1 MARLSILAICAAA
14 IFAIGCGDSDDDSG
28 NGTTQSGAAAGA
40 TEAGDDAMK
49 QSEGDAMKAEGD
61 AMKEDGD
68 AMKDDSSGDAMKKDG
83 EPGDAMRKSDGDA
96 MKKEAAA
103 GEAAMAANRKN
114 RRRRKGK
121 AIKAVGSEY
130 GRVVADGRGEAFYL
144 FDKEKGKRSQ
154 CYGACAQAWPPVI
167 TKGKPRAFGGVNPKL
182 LGVTRRKNGRFQ
194 VTYRNHPLYYYVDD
208 SPGTILCQ
216 NVAEFGGLWLVVQ
229 PNGNPVT

>member
-1 MARLSILAICAAA
+1 MARLSILAICAVA

-28 NGTTQSGAAAGA
+28 NGTTSGAAAGA
-40 TEAGDDAMK
+40 TEADD
-49 QSEGDAMKAEGD
+49 DV
-61 AMKEDGD
+61 
-68 AMKDDSSGDAMKKDG
+68 
-83 EPGDAMRKSDGDA
+83 MRKSDGDA

-114 RRRRKGK
+114 RRRKGK
-121 AIKAVGSEY
+121 AIKAVGSEF

-154 CYGACAQAWPPVI
+154 CYGACARAWPPVI
-167 TKGKPRAFGGVNPKL
+167 TKGRPRAFGGVNPRL
-182 LGVTRRKNGRFQ
+182 LGVTRRKNGKFQ
-194 VTYRNHPLYYYVDD
+194 VTYKNHPLYYYVDD

-216 NVAEFGGLWLVVQ
+216 NVPEFGGLWLVVQ